1 MNAKIYRMPVV
12 IDRSLVLGDLVF
24 ATHRDRCLYIGTSIM
39 DRQLWLEEHA
49 GDWRRIEDVQ
59 REAVS
64 PAPPAESEIG
74 IGPALARPNSQMSS
88 RDVRKG
94 GDAEDN
100 AALVDARAGDCSP
113 PHEPASPPTALTE
126 PIANETMEAE
136 LPSRAKVEMS
146 EGTGSKTETT
156 PLKAM
161 RRKPGRSG
169 GRKLKKQK
177 LPAEVAKAGRKLSP
191 ERIRRMLIV
200 IESLRERPIL
210 SYAASKAGIHRK
222 TLAYWIK
229 RSKAGDDG
237 YDIKSQGEILRFH
250 EHCEAAIG
258 EARDKVLAA
267 AHDIAMGGVVYKYD
281 EHLLSLGHRG
291 SAAYLRDDNGTPVV
305 ETVRNKNP
313 KMLRFLLEWLR
324 PEKWGKP
331 RKIDVPRTGGVLVIG
346 GGPKKPDTSAAT
358 AASLEVRKWKAAAA
372 IVRKAKS

>member
-1 MNAKIYRMPVV
+1 
-12 IDRSLVLGDLVF
+12 
-24 ATHRDRCLYIGTSIM
+24 M
-39 DRQLWLEEHA
+39 DRF
-49 GDWRRIEDVQ
+49 
-59 REAVS
+59 
-64 PAPPAESEIG
+64 ES
-74 IGPALARPNSQMSS
+74 N
-88 RDVRKG
+88 
-94 GDAEDN
+94 
-100 AALVDARAGDCSP
+100 
-113 PHEPASPPTALTE
+113 
-126 PIANETMEAE
+126 
-136 LPSRAKVEMS
+136 
-146 EGTGSKTETT
+146 SKTETT

-291 SAAYLRDDNGTPVV
+291 SAAYLRDDDGTPVV

-324 PEKWGKP
+324 PDEFGKH

-346 GGPKKPDTSAAT
+346 GDPK
-358 AASLEVRKWKAAAA
+358 SLTEKEVSDFR
-372 IVRKAKS
+372 RL